1 MPDRT
6 GDKTFMVR
14 YILGQVSPEERAGF
28 EERYQADEDLF
39 EELVAAE
46 NDLIDAYAR
55 GELSGTDRLRFES
68 RFLATPELRERVKF
82 AKSLAGHISETAP
95 AEAAPGWWKFI
106 TPGRPVTRFAF
117 SAVVLGLL
125 LWGVWM
131 TTSNVRLRH
140 ELEHMAAERD
150 KLGQQQK
157 DFQSQ
162 LTELNAQLK
171 RLQDSPSAQEIARL
185 AETSRPMIS
194 LALSPGLVRTD
205 QGPNILPIS
214 PGVSTALLLLK
225 TRDGLYSSY
234 SVSLETPEGR
244 QVFKRDGLQSW
255 PAGEMTMVSV
265 SLPSTA
271 LQRGDYVLRL
281 TGHAGGKSEEIDVYS
296 FRVVAK

>member
-1 MPDRT
+1 MADRT
-6 GDKTFMVR
+6 EDKTFMIR

-39 EELVAAE
+39 EELVATE
-46 NDLIDAYAR
+46 NDLIDSYAR
-55 GELSGTDRLRFES
+55 GELSRTDQLRFES

-82 AKSLAGHISETAP
+82 AKSLTGHISETAP
-95 AEAAPGWWKFI
+95 AEAAWKFI
-106 TPGRPVTRFAF
+106 TLGRPVARFAF

-125 LWGVWM
+125 AWGVWM
-131 TTSNVRLRH
+131 TTSNVRLRR

-162 LTELNAQLK
+162 LAELNTQLK
-171 RLQDSPSAQEIARL
+171 RLQDNPSAQEIVRL

-205 QGPNILPIS
+205 QRPNILPIS
-214 PGVSTALLLLK
+214 PSVSSALLLLK
-225 TRDGLYSSY
+225 TRGGPHSSY
-234 SVSLETPEGR
+234 TVSLETPEGR
-244 QVFKRDGLQSW
+244 QVFKSEELKSW
-255 PAGEMTMVSV
+255 LAGDVTVVPVSI
-265 SLPSTA
+265 PSGA

-281 TGHAGGKSEEIDVYS
+281 TGYAGGKSEEIDVYS
-296 FRVVAK
+296 LRVVMP